1 MAEAN
6 VLQSFPDPTLIN
18 DNRVLERM
26 LKLEDHY
33 VPSSEYFNIV
43 QTESRPFMRKIVVT
57 WMFDVTDE
65 QRCEDDVFPLA
76 VNIFDRFLSVANI
89 QKTHLQLLGSACML
103 LSSKLKETI
112 PLSAE
117 KLVVYTDNS
126 ITLEELLSWETLV
139 LNKLRWDI
147 AAIVPNDFLE
157 YLFAR
162 MRLPQCI
169 ELEFIRKHSNSYIAL
184 CYIDFF
190 FCVLNPPS
198 MIAASAICTA
208 ISDLRPQLGSLCPSK
223 SELLANISEIMG
235 IDEDCLAQ
243 CQQRMVE
250 VLQLGLGLQSVESTP
265 EKMDT
270 KSSDRPVSTPTDV
283 LDIEF

>member
-1 MAEAN
+1 
-6 VLQSFPDPTLIN
+6 
-18 DNRVLERM
+18 M

-33 VPSSEYFNIV
+33 VPNSDYFNIV

-89 QKTHLQLLGSACML
+89 QKTQLQLLGSACML
-103 LSSKLKETI
+103 LASKLKETI
-112 PLSAE
+112 PLPAE

-169 ELEFIRKHSNSYIAL
+169 ELDFIRKHSNSYIAL

-190 FCVLNPPS
+190 FSVLNPPS

-208 ISDLRPQLGSLCPSK
+208 ISDLRPQFGALCPSK
-223 SELLANISEIMG
+223 CELLANISEIMG

-250 VLQLGLGLQSVESTP
+250 VLQQGLGMSNENAD
-265 EKMDT
+265 KMDIT
-270 KSSDRPVSTPTDV
+270 KSNDRPVATPTDV
-283 LDIEF
+283 LEIEF